1 MIGVTALVLVL
12 PWLFLQ
18 RTPYGLISGLAVR
31 GNIRL
36 DQLAVTGSGGEQQVL
51 VVARPTVSR
60 PRLVTGNEPSK
71 GIMPV
76 PVDEAVKERY
86 CSA

>member
-1 MIGVTALVLVL
+1 MG
-12 PWLFLQ
+12 
-18 RTPYGLISGLAVR
+18 

-36 DQLAVTGSGGEQQVL
+36 DRLAVTVPGGEQQVL

-60 PRLVTGNEPSK
+60 PRLVTGEEPSE

-76 PVDEAVKERY
+76 PVDEAVEERY